1 MKKWNSFFQIFF
13 KVAAL
18 SFPAKAILLFF
29 QCFLP
34 RNVSKSS
41 FFSGRNKLFL
51 FSQGRVE
58 IFLSRRLEIV
68 VPREGKNPCCLQ
80 GLPLLS
86 QGIIFVLRGD
96 ESAQRAPKDKNYPE
110 GPQGQGL
117 GTTRILSLPR
127 DDKALPEGWKNSST
141 LPREDKKKLV
151 SSRKKKILKH
161 FWAEN
166 TEKIVIWPWQEKV
179 RLQPWQ
185 KKSEK

>member
-1 MKKWNSFFQIFF
+1 MHEYCIARKTTWKNRQVKQVHV
-13 KVAAL
+13 KVQHHT
-18 SFPAKAILLFF
+18 IHV
-29 QCFLP
+29 Q
-34 RNVSKSS
+34 
-41 FFSGRNKLFL
+41 
-51 FSQGRVE
+51 
-58 IFLSRRLEIV
+58 
-68 VPREGKNPCCLQ
+68 EGKNRCCPQ

-86 QGIIFVLRGD
+86 LGIIFVLRG
-96 ESAQRAPKDKNYPE
+96 SLSWLVAPQDKNYPL
-110 GPQGQGL
+110 GQQGQGL
-117 GTTRILSLPR
+117 GTTRILSLPW
-127 DDKALPEGWKNSST
+127 DNKAQPSGWKKSST